1 MGKVVELDLASVNLF
16 IYESL
21 TTDSLNQTTNL
32 LNNTQRVKYNFYNFL
47 QKKKKF
53 LIKFKNHTFPLKI
66 FL

>member
-32 LNNTQRVKYNFYNFL
+32 LNNTQRVKYNFYN
-47 QKKKKF
+47 
-53 LIKFKNHTFPLKI
+53 
-66 FL
+66 